1 MSGCFSADRNGP
13 ITRSERICV
22 LVRTPV
28 TVGGREI
35 NAGWKSRKVTLSRVT
50 HPPTFWLAMAWMVVG
65 RRDRGEEPLAAHAR
79 ATEGTRAG
87 TGRPEPFADVATPEQ
102 TLPSPECRNPIEV
115 DRGAWVSSQ
124 AATWSRTTTANAPRR
139 GSRRHVPAFRGS
151 GFFTGADEMHVL
163 TRLREWVN
171 APGSVMSVLRKRP
184 SFPIACGL
192 LEGREGSST
201 ASCPRLALGGVFSGG
216 RRSRIRLGGS
226 SLARW
231 GVA

>member
-124 AATWSRTTTANAPRR
+124 AATWSRTTTATAPA
-139 GSRRHVPAFRGS
+139 GEAGATSLPSAGAGFSR
-151 GFFTGADEMHVL
+151 
-163 TRLREWVN
+163 
-171 APGSVMSVLRKRP
+171 
-184 SFPIACGL
+184 
-192 LEGREGSST
+192 
-201 ASCPRLALGGVFSGG
+201 G
-216 RRSRIRLGGS
+216 RRDACADAI
-226 SLARW
+226 A
-231 GVA
+231 GVGQRPGQRDECAQEAAQLSDRMRAVGWS